1 MATLEK
7 RGKTYRIV
15 FWVAGA
21 RFSRSLKTRSER
33 EAFATQI
40 RLEDNLRRYE
50 LGLLPAPEGADLA
63 AFLLSDGR
71 APAKPERPALRT
83 LGDLFNAYFQS
94 LPEGALEQTTLAGMR
109 LHEVHL
115 GRHLGNGC
123 SIHTLEASDLQAYI
137 EKRSKGKGI
146 HGRTVSPATMKK
158 ELVTL
163 RTAWNWAVHMGHLKR
178 PFPNRGLRFGKT
190 TEKPPFQTV
199 AEIERRIKR
208 GGLMKAE
215 EADLWDCAFLTLPDV
230 EELLA
235 HVRAAARQP
244 FVYPLFVFAAHIGAR
259 RSEMLRSKLSD
270 LDLEAG
276 TVLIHE
282 KKRVRGKLSTRRVPL
297 SPFLK
302 ATLIEWLEIHPGG
315 GRTFSQTPQVERSK
329 TERGVPL
336 PITPD
341 EAHDHF
347 KRALRGSRF
356 ERLRGWHVFRH
367 SFCSNAAAS
376 GIDQRLI
383 NAWVGHQTEGMV
395 QRYRHLIPDQQQE
408 AIRRVFGGGRTIA

>member
-7 RGKTYRIV
+7 RGKSYRIV

-33 EAFATQI
+33 EAFATQV
-40 RLEDNLRRYE
+40 RLEDNLRRFE

-71 APAKPERPALRT
+71 AATRPERPALRN
-83 LGDLFNAYFQS
+83 LGDLFDAYFQS
-94 LPEGALEQTTLAGMR
+94 LPEGALEETSLGGMR
-109 LHEVHL
+109 VHEVHL
-115 GRHLGNGC
+115 GRHLGRTC
-123 SIHTLEASDLQAYI
+123 SVDALEASDLQAYI

-146 HGRTVSPATMKK
+146 HGRTLSPATVKK

-199 AEIERRIKR
+199 AEIEKRLKR
-208 GGLMKAE
+208 GGFTKAQ
-215 EADLWDCAFLTLPDV
+215 EADLWDSAFLTLSDV

-235 HVRAAARQP
+235 HVRRVARQP
-244 FVYPLFVFAAHIGAR
+244 FVYPFFVFTAHTGAR
-259 RSEMLRSKLSD
+259 RSEMLRSELSD
-270 LDLEAG
+270 LDFEAG
-276 TVLIHE
+276 TVLIRE

-302 ATLIEWLEIHPGG
+302 AALLEWLKVHPGG
-315 GRTFSQTPQVERSK
+315 GHTFSQAPEVERSK
-329 TERGVPL
+329 TERGLPL
-336 PITPD
+336 PISPD
-341 EAHDHF
+341 ESHDHF
-347 KRALRGSRF
+347 KRTLRGSRF

-367 SFCSNAAAS
+367 SFCSNAAS
-376 GIDQRLI
+376 QGVDQRLI
-383 NAWVGHQTEGMV
+383 NAWVGHQTEEMV
-395 QRYRHLIPDQQQE
+395 RRYRHLIPNQEQE
-408 AIRRVFGGGRTIA
+408 AICRVFGQANL